1 MEKADMTITGCS
13 LSGPG
18 GHRHGELDYTI
29 RREES
34 SELSRNEE
42 PEPVGAEGDR
52 VNPFF
57 QSFSVVR
64 TKSRFIRS
72 FKGGAGVD
80 IFLPG
85 AGAEKEI
92 SGAVAEEK
100 WLGSATQE
108 LSKTVVVFSRVSFS
122 FILIVWS
129 GSPDPQHWC
138 THFCCRN
145 LSYSVILY

>member
-1 MEKADMTITGCS
+1 MFSERPRRG
-13 LSGPG
+13 
-18 GHRHGELDYTI
+18 HGELDYTI

-64 TKSRFIRS
+64 TKSRFIRT

-80 IFLPG
+80 IFYLEP
-85 AGAEKEI
+85 EPKKKYLE
-92 SGAVAEEK
+92 
-100 WLGSATQE
+100 
-108 LSKTVVVFSRVSFS
+108 
-122 FILIVWS
+122 
-129 GSPDPQHWC
+129 P
-138 THFCCRN
+138 
-145 LSYSVILY
+145 